1 MTILDRFLVVPVLAL
16 VAAAVLI
23 PAGVQAGRPYDAEI
37 NNEQALTFQGKVV
50 SVDPAG
56 LSMSV
61 RGAEGFRTFKTR
73 PSMVKGLAT
82 GDGVNISFLK
92 DQSGPKA
99 MSIAVTEKAQRG
111 SQAQRI
117 REEKE
122 RAKDEAQARKSA
134 KNAQNLP
141 TNQTVNDD
149 LGYGR
154 GYYVPPD
161 QR

>member
-1 MTILDRFLVVPVLAL
+1 MKIRERFLVVPVLAL
-16 VAAAVLI
+16 VAAAVLV
-23 PAGVQAGRPYDAEI
+23 PAGARAGRPYDAQI
-37 NNEQALTFQGKVV
+37 NGEQALTFQGKVV

-56 LSMSV
+56 ASMSV
-61 RGAEGFRTFKTR
+61 RGAGGFKTFKTR
-73 PSMVKGLAT
+73 PSMVKDVAP
-82 GDGVNISFLK
+82 GDGVNISFMK
-92 DQSGPKA
+92 DQTGPKA
-99 MSIAVTEKAQRG
+99 MSIAVTEKVQRG
-111 SQAQRI
+111 SQSQRI

-134 KNAQNLP
+134 KNSQYLQKG
-141 TNQTVNDD
+141 QTVNDD

>member
-1 MTILDRFLVVPVLAL
+1 MKIRDRFLACSVLAL
-16 VAAAVLI
+16 MAAAVLI
-23 PAGVQAGRPYDAEI
+23 PAGARAGRPYDAAI
-37 NNEQALTFQGKVV
+37 NGEQALTFQGKVV
-50 SVDPAG
+50 SVDPSGA
-56 LSMSV
+56 SMSV
-61 RGAEGFRTFKTR
+61 RGAGGFKTFRTR
-73 PSMVKGLAT
+73 PSMVKDVAP
-82 GDGVNISFLK
+82 GDGVNISWMK
-92 DQSGPKA
+92 DQAGPRVV
-99 MSIAVTEKAQRG
+99 SIAVTEKAQRG

-117 REEKE
+117 REERE